1 LPATIALGNATPHQR
16 QFSQMKNFYLTT
28 TAVVFLTWL
37 SHQPL
42 PAGSSPRVMLSI
54 HTEVSTLEHADKRL
68 ELPLDVPPFRFFVG
82 KVPDISH
89 RLLVKIEPGTT
100 PGSATLYFDPTG
112 TRLLRN
118 ITSVNRNRRLAVLLN
133 GRLIFS
139 PIINATIDNGQL
151 FLPRGVSPEN
161 LQMLQQVAKQNAK
174 RYKNRPTPDTY

>member
-1 LPATIALGNATPHQR
+1 MLFTLGTAHTIT
-16 QFSQMKNFYLTT
+16 
-28 TAVVFLTWL
+28 
-37 SHQPL
+37 
-42 PAGSSPRVMLSI
+42 AGSGPQVLLTI
-54 HTEVSTLEHADKRL
+54 HTETSGLEQPEKRL

-118 ITSVNRNRRLAVLLN
+118 ITATNRNRRLAVLLN

-139 PIINATIDNGQL
+139 PVIDTTIDNGQL
-151 FLPRGVSPEN
+151 YLPRGITPEN
-161 LQMLQQVAKQNAK
+161 LNMLQQVARKNS
-174 RYKNRPTPDTY
+174 RRFKNRPVPHTN